1 MEYDFQQEKDF
12 SYEGLSLEKCVK
24 HIAKFTSDIWQIH
37 PFCEGNTRTTAVFII
52 KYLKTFGFQISNRAF
67 AENSWFFRNALVRA
81 NYNDWKNNVYETT
94 EFLEMFFENLLLNKH
109 HELKN
114 RYMHLDYRK
123 GNSVQSA
130 KNESPKCQNGTL
142 DLTLEEM
149 TLLNILKAEPTITQ
163 KGIAELSGKSERTIK
178 RRTIE
183 LQEKGYICRE
193 NGKRNG
199 KWTIL
204 IDM

>member
-1 MEYDFQQEKDF
+1 M
-12 SYEGLSLEKCVK
+12 
-24 HIAKFTSDIWQIH
+24 
-37 PFCEGNTRTTAVFII
+37 
-52 KYLKTFGFQISNRAF
+52 
-67 AENSWFFRNALVRA
+67 
-81 NYNDWKNNVYETT
+81 YETT

-142 DLTLEEM
+142 GFDARRNGTFEYSQSR
-149 TLLNILKAEPTITQ
+149 TTITQ